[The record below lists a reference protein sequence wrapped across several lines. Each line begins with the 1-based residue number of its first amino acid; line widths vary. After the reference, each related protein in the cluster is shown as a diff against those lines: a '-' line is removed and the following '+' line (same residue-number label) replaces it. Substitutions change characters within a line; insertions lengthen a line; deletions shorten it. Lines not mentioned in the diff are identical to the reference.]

1 MLIDI
6 LIFIVALSILVVV
19 HEYGHYWMARKIGVR
34 VLSFSVGFG
43 KPLFKWTRGYTNFYI
58 SAIPLGGYVKLL
70 DRREGEV
77 SPADMPEEFSSKPVL
92 NRIAVFAAGPIVN
105 LLFAFVLYWGIY
117 LYGSDVLKP
126 IIQHVTPQSLG
137 ESAGFVEG
145 DEIVAID
152 GKQIEDWE
160 SVIWALVDRIG
171 NTGVIDVTILSKG
184 ASVPAMKQ
192 IPIDQFL
199 KDQAEIN
206 PLKILGIHVEPKFL
220 PIVGKVKAGSP
231 ADTAGLKIGDHIIF
245 VNAQLIADW
254 DSWVAVIQANTDKPL
269 STVIN
274 RDGKQVTLIITPKLT
289 TVRGKQVSQVG
300 VGLQIPED
308 ASSKLQF
315 KNVRY
320 GFFPAFIHAGQATWD
335 KIILTVETIAK
346 MFTGLVS
353 VKNLS
358 GPVTIATLAADS
370 AEAGFQPF
378 IKFLAY
384 ISISLG
390 VLNLL
395 PVPVLD
401 GGHILY
407 GVIEWVTRRPLS
419 DKVQKLGLN
428 IGLGFLFMLMSIA
441 FYNDIIRL
449 L

>member
-1 MLIDI
+1 MNMKPTLTYNELNAKHQRNHKAKLRSID
-6 LIFIVALSILVVV
+6 
-19 HEYGHYWMARKIGVR
+19 
-34 VLSFSVGFG
+34 
-43 KPLFKWTRGYTNFYI
+43 
-58 SAIPLGGYVKLL
+58 
-70 DRREGEV
+70 
-77 SPADMPEEFSSKPVL
+77 PE
-92 NRIAVFAAGPIVN
+92 
-105 LLFAFVLYWGIY
+105 
-117 LYGSDVLKP
+117 
-126 IIQHVTPQSLG
+126 
-137 ESAGFVEG
+137 
-145 DEIVAID
+145 
-152 GKQIEDWE
+152 
-160 SVIWALVDRIG
+160 
-171 NTGVIDVTILSKG
+171 
-184 ASVPAMKQ
+184 
-192 IPIDQFL
+192 QFL